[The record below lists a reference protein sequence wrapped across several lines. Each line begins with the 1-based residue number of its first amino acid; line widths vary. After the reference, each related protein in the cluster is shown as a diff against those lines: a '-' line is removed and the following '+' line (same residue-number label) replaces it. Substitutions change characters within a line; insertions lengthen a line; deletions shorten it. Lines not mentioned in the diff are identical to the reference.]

1 MKRMGSLCCSGA
13 LLSLVLMV
21 STNALAQSAVAGLI
35 EEQHCMI
42 CHTTE
47 GADLAPSFPK
57 IAQRYRTSPGASA
70 MLEKKL
76 LAGGKAHWGDITMPE
91 ADPVPPLSSN
101 DAHLLIQWVLRQ

>member
-1 MKRMGSLCCSGA
+1 VRRVVNLCCNGA

-21 STNALAQSAVAGLI
+21 CTDAAAQSAVAGLI
-35 EEQHCMI
+35 EQQHCMF
-42 CHTTE
+42 CHTTD

-57 IAQRYRTSPGASA
+57 IAQRYRTSAGASV

-76 LAGGKAHWGDITMPE
+76 LAGGKPHWGDITMPE
-91 ADPVPPLSSN
+91 ADPVPPLSGD

>member
-1 MKRMGSLCCSGA
+1 VKRVGNRCCSGV

-21 STNALAQSAVAGLI
+21 CANARAQSAVAGLI
-35 EEQHCMI
+35 EEQHCMF

-57 IAQRYRTSPGASA
+57 IAQRYRTSPQASV

-76 LAGGKAHWGDITMPE
+76 LAGGKPHWGDITMPE
-91 ADPVPPLSSN
+91 ADPVPPLSSD